1 MAAPMDDST
10 ADAPAIPVGLKKIL
24 IKDREF
30 INVANSWVDKWTSIN
45 DYKTQNAYLFIKSLA
60 AGAFIANQGTSFET
74 GQCFLECICQAVLQL
89 RWDEV
94 VVGQPGTAYEK
105 YPSHEVIFVE
115 EKVLKH
121 KYVPLIPLAKLI
133 IRMIIAHDLYDIPE
147 SKGKYPKKI
156 ESLEKKFRALKA
168 AVGSLYTEAVSW
180 RDILYTKKVKFVNQ
194 KVSSALWN
202 RIGAKGSNCPFSV
215 RTKFGKQTNIA
226 ALFKKI
232 TKLYGKL
239 ASSK

>member
-30 INVANSWVDKWTSIN
+30 LNVANSWVDKWTSIN
-45 DYKTQNAYLFIKSLA
+45 DHRTHNAYWFIKSLA
-60 AGAFIANQGTSFET
+60 AGAFIANQGTCFET

-89 RWDEV
+89 RWDGTDIICNAEKLSQPTYKQIDKAPKKSELQERAEFNFWKGVKSYYGAKV
-94 VVGQPGTAYEK
+94 VV
-105 YPSHEVIFVE
+105 
-115 EKVLKH
+115 
-121 KYVPLIPLAKLI
+121 VPLIPLAKLI

-180 RDILYTKKVKFVNQ
+180 RDILYTKKEPNLEK
-194 KVSSALWN
+194 LD
-202 RIGAKGSNCPFSV
+202 IL
-215 RTKFGKQTNIA
+215 
-226 ALFKKI
+226 LFFF
-232 TKLYGKL
+232 
-239 ASSK
+239 